1 MSESR
6 GVATI
11 GRSGTASSAGTAGPA
26 EPRFTISAEIV
37 GRDAE
42 LAELAG
48 VLEQRDGAHLVEVV
62 GDPGIGRTRLLD
74 EFADVARNHG
84 ALVLA
89 GRAAPGD
96 RDTPFST
103 FADAFDD
110 QHDAVRTAVTDCTPQ
125 SRAALAAVL
134 PWTSGDSAGPG
145 SPAARRRAVRG
156 LIERLATRH
165 LVLIL
170 DDVHRADDASLALI
184 AGLLRRP
191 PRAPMTIVLSYRDRQ
206 ADGRLRTALHDR
218 SRQVGATVLRLGPLS
233 EGDVDALLAGRGTTS
248 WRQRLFRESNGNPAY
263 LRVLLSEQPAIS
275 MYLDLPRTDSDARTC
290 DYAVFGAELDGV
302 TGNVRAVAEAGAV
315 LGDAFDAETVAAMVG
330 RPVPATLD
338 AITDLIRRD
347 VVRPVIRGQYFA
359 FRHPVVRRAVYHGT
373 ELRIRVGLHTRAD
386 ELLAARGASVAERAP
401 HVVQRARYGDVDA
414 VEILRV
420 AGRTVTL
427 SAPNTAAAWYR
438 TALRILP
445 KGEEHL
451 ETRARLLA
459 WLAKARGGSGYLREC
474 RDIVHEALNILPRRP
489 TPLYQ
494 RVVAFA
500 AQVQR
505 LLGTYAEAEA
515 MLRTE
520 IVALAD
526 DDTSEPAGLLH
537 FEMAA
542 VDLANGDTDAA
553 QRSVANALRIARQ
566 QDRSALLAASEG
578 LSAMA
583 YATAGDVCAAAAS
596 LDRAAGVLDGMLDAQ
611 FAVST
616 DAVVWIGWSEM
627 LLERWDDAL
636 RHFDKAVEF
645 ATRSGHR
652 LGLPHLLLGQMSALR
667 NRGRLADAEAAV
679 EHAVYLAAESGS
691 PEQLISAHAM
701 RSWLAT
707 MLDRADEATDAD
719 RIVTEYAKDSASGW
733 CETLALRMLAEARLV
748 AGNYDGCLTLATTV
762 GGPKLLGTDAC
773 SRVAWY
779 ELLTRAE
786 LAAGRVDTATKWAE
800 SATADAAMLAQPG
813 RSALAQLAW
822 AQVLLAREP
831 ESALEWA
838 QQAVIGLERG
848 GMVMDALRAKVVL
861 GNALWH
867 QGMVDDA
874 LGELRSAQHA
884 FEQINAVAPARHAR
898 TERRRLAART
908 PRGSGGAAL
917 TGRERQVADMVRQG
931 LTNRMIAKQLHIAE
945 KTVEMHLSNVFAK
958 LGVSSRAAVAGRLS
972 QNRQLAAGAGR

>member
-1 MSESR
+1 M
-6 GVATI
+6 VTI
-11 GRSGTASSAGTAGPA
+11 SGSGTALPTGTTASG
-26 EPRFTISAEIV
+26 EPPLAVSAEFV

-42 LAELAG
+42 LAQLVG
-48 VLEQRDGAHLVEVV
+48 VLEHPAGTRLVEVL

-74 EFADVARNHG
+74 EFACVARKHD
-84 ALVLA
+84 AIVLA
-89 GRAAPGD
+89 GRAEPDG
-96 RDTPFST
+96 RDTPFAV
-103 FADAFDD
+103 FADAFED
-110 QHDAVRTAVTDCTPQ
+110 QHDAVCTAVADGAPEW
-125 SRAALAAVL
+125 RAALASVL
-134 PWTSGDSAGPG
+134 PWAASDSVGAV
-145 SPAARRRAVRG
+145 SPAARHRAVRD
-156 LIERLATRH
+156 LVERLATRQ

-170 DDVHRADDASLALI
+170 DDVHRADDASLALL
-184 AGLLRRP
+184 ARLLRRP
-191 PRAPMTIVLSYRDRQ
+191 SRAPVMIVLSYRDRQ
-206 ADGRLRTALHDR
+206 AGTRLRTALRDR
-218 SRQVGATVLRLGPLS
+218 TQQVSATGLRLDRLS
-233 EGDVDALLAGRGTTS
+233 QEDVDTLLAGRGTAG
-248 WRQRLFRESNGNPAY
+248 WRQRLFRDSNGNPAY
-263 LRVLLSEQPAIS
+263 LQVLLSEQPAIS
-275 MYLDLPRTDSDARTC
+275 AYLDLPRTDSEARTC
-290 DYAVFGAELDGV
+290 DYAAFAAELDGV
-302 TGNVRAVAEAGAV
+302 TDDVRAVAEAGAV
-315 LGDAFDAETVAAMVG
+315 LGNAFEAETVAAMVA
-330 RPVPATLD
+330 RPVLATLD
-338 AITDLIRRD
+338 AVAELIHRD

-359 FRHPVVRRAVYHGT
+359 FRHPVVRRAVYHRM
-373 ELRIRVGLHTRAD
+373 ELRVRVELHTRAD
-386 ELLAARGASVAERAP
+386 ELLAARGAAAAERAP
-401 HVVQRARYGDVDA
+401 HVVQRAEYGDVDA

-420 AGRTVTL
+420 AGHTVTL

-445 KGEEHL
+445 MGEEHL

-474 RDIVHEALNILPRRP
+474 RDILHEALRILPRRP
-489 TPLYQ
+489 TPLYR

-520 IVALAD
+520 IAELAD

-542 VDLANGDTDAA
+542 VELANGDTDEAA
-553 QRSVANALRIARQ
+553 RSAANALRIARQ
-566 QDRSALLAASEG
+566 RDRSALLAASEG
-578 LSAMA
+578 LGAMA
-583 YATAGDVCAAAAS
+583 HATAGDITAAAAS
-596 LDRAAGVLDGMLDAQ
+596 LDRAAGVLDGMLDGQ

-616 DAVVWIGWSEM
+616 DAVIWIGWSEM

-667 NRGRLADAEAAV
+667 NRGRLADAEAAI

-707 MLDRADEATDAD
+707 MLDRPDEAMEAD
-719 RIVTEYAKDSASGW
+719 RIVTGHAKDSAKGW
-733 CETLALRMLAEARLV
+733 CETLALRMLAEARLA
-748 AGNYDGCLTLATTV
+748 AGNHDGCLTLATTV
-762 GGPKLLGTDAC
+762 GGPRLLGADAC
-773 SRVAWY
+773 SRVAWH

-786 LAAGRVDTATKWAE
+786 LAAGRVDAATKWAE
-800 SATADAAMLAQPG
+800 SASADAAMLALPG

-822 AQVLLAREP
+822 AQIMLVTEP

-867 QGMVDDA
+867 HGIVDDA

-884 FEQINAVAPARHAR
+884 FEQINAAALARQAR

-908 PRGSGGAAL
+908 PRGPGDTAL

-958 LGVSSRAAVAGRLS
+958 LGVSSRAAVAGLLS
-972 QNRQLAAGAGR
+972 QQPRLAKAGR